1 MRMRLSNT
9 HEMDDVEAFVF
20 DAPVKEPFDF
30 DGHREH
36 VRRYLN
42 GHKQLIATERVY
54 LYVSGMS
61 PLLVAFLHTWT
72 AGTVNGEGM
81 WRYCGL
87 TLMHYDRESKTY
99 KEDVWV

>member
-20 DAPVKEPFDF
+20 DAPIKEPFDF

-72 AGTVNGEGM
+72 VGM
-81 WRYCGL
+81 KDLLNHPILTWRYCGL
-87 TLMHYDRESKTY
+87 TLMQ
-99 KEDVWV
+99 